1 MELDIANN
9 RLERLHLSECHQLSD
24 EQIFRAIKGSDGNLK
39 QIDLRYNNKVT
50 TLLDERTEMYRISN
64 FVCYIISDGSRLF
77 KTFVNFLINV
87 LLGERRDSEINSDLR
102 ATREGAHVVVL
113 LSRDRGRVAP
123 RARELQFT
131 PPAVHQWFAERDRPC
146 RWGREKSPE
155 FEYFERIELSQ
166 RVTESQEIFAKLQTR
181 HNFVKTPPVRL
192 PIL

>member
-1 MELDIANN
+1 LILDGCQQLTELDIANN

-77 KTFVNFLINV
+77 KTFVNFLMNV

-102 ATREGAHVVVL
+102 AAREGAHVVVL
-113 LSRDRGRVAP
+113 LSRDRGRVTP

-146 RWGREKSPE
+146 R
-155 FEYFERIELSQ
+155 
-166 RVTESQEIFAKLQTR
+166 
-181 HNFVKTPPVRL
+181 
-192 PIL
+192 